1 MEQGPIRQWKAAL
14 LALAVTAWV
23 SSIAGATPAQKAS
36 AEKTGEKPAE
46 ALARQVRHQLLVLPF
61 FSVFDNLAFTMEGDK
76 VTLSGQV
83 VRPTLKAH
91 AEAAVKSLEGVGTV
105 VNQIE
110 VLPVSPTD
118 NEIRRATYQAIYRDR
133 TLKKY
138 AVLAVPPIH
147 IIVKNGALSLEGEVE
162 TESDRGLAESR
173 AGSVANVSGVTNH
186 LSVRKKEKGAK

>member
-14 LALAVTAWV
+14 LTLAVTAWV
-23 SSIAGATPAQKAS
+23 SSITGATPAQKAS
-36 AEKTGEKPAE
+36 AEEAGEKPAE

>member
-23 SSIAGATPAQKAS
+23 GSITGATPAQKAS
-36 AEKTGEKPAE
+36 AEEAGEKPAE
-46 ALARQVRHQLLVLPF
+46 ALTRQVRHQLLVLPF

-110 VLPVSPTD
+110 VLPVSPAD
-118 NEIRRATYQAIYRDR
+118 NEIRRATYQAIYRDG
-133 TLKKY
+133 TLKRY

-147 IIVKNGALSLEGEVE
+147 IIVKNGALSLEG
-162 TESDRGLAESR
+162 
-173 AGSVANVSGVTNH
+173 
-186 LSVRKKEKGAK
+186 